1 MRTSFGRVVS
11 ESLPKTNLSNLSTPF
26 SSRWVSFWKDP
37 LLNTID
43 PVLGTS
49 ADQER
54 KELLPRIVKEVTVS
68 KVWPSKVI
76 MVKSSPEMMMEDSFS
91 QVPR

>member
-1 MRTSFGRVVS
+1 MITLFSAGKSGHERKDEDILERTSFGRVVS
-11 ESLPKTNLSNLSTPF
+11 ESLPTTNFSNLSTPF

-54 KELLPRIVKEVTVS
+54 KELLP
-68 KVWPSKVI
+68 
-76 MVKSSPEMMMEDSFS
+76 
-91 QVPR
+91 

>member
-1 MRTSFGRVVS
+1 M
-11 ESLPKTNLSNLSTPF
+11 
-26 SSRWVSFWKDP
+26 
-37 LLNTID
+37 D
-43 PVLGTS
+43 PVLGAS
-49 ADQER
+49 VDQER

>member
-1 MRTSFGRVVS
+1 MRERSPIITLFSVGKSGHERKDEDILERTSFGRVVS
-11 ESLPKTNLSNLSTPF
+11 ESLPTTNFSNLSTPF

-54 KELLPRIVKEVTVS
+54 KELLP
-68 KVWPSKVI
+68 
-76 MVKSSPEMMMEDSFS
+76 
-91 QVPR
+91 